1 MESIAY
7 RFLMLLGLLKAESP
21 ESHQTVTFGSL
32 GDYQFG
38 DRSC

>member
-7 RFLMLLGLLKAESP
+7 RFLMLLGLLKAESS
-21 ESHQTVTFGSL
+21 ESHQTVTFGNL